1 MVVSSLGG
9 GQTNPSQQLQQEAGG
24 SKARCFSSQVEN
36 LAQSPRLP
44 EQLRVVP
51 ADVVNMDFRWFKIG
65 YLDFEKNEVSKSY
78 YQLSESGEIDRWK
91 WLIWLK

>member
-1 MVVSSLGG
+1 MSVKMVVSSLGG

-51 ADVVNMDFRWFKIG
+51 ADVVNMDFR
-65 YLDFEKNEVSKSY
+65 
-78 YQLSESGEIDRWK
+78 
-91 WLIWLK
+91 

>member
-1 MVVSSLGG
+1 MVGSSLGG
-9 GQTNPSQQLQQEAGG
+9 GQANPSQQLLQQEAGG

-51 ADVVNMDFRWFKIG
+51 ADVVNMDFR
-65 YLDFEKNEVSKSY
+65 
-78 YQLSESGEIDRWK
+78 
-91 WLIWLK
+91 